1 MIDFHS
7 VIRWTISLAIYAAI
21 LFLIYYFVRGITRRL
36 KNKGRVAKPKQK
48 NGSPRAAKTKDKA
61 ELSKFIRRVK
71 RKSGIP
77 REYIILLIS
86 SVIAI
91 LIVLFGAIFTV
102 TDTVDSNGNGMR
114 ELPLNESDTPTA
126 SESGDTIPPL
136 DIIIVIATLIAL
148 APYGFYVYLQ
158 RKRRIKYE
166 QEFAR
171 FLFELSELLR
181 GGLDPVT
188 GVLELQSSTTLE
200 VYGRIES
207 LAPHIDLLAKQLEW
221 GMTFEEGMFEL
232 AKQLKSELIEKY
244 TYLVVQASRIGGG
257 IGDVILQCSKDMEN
271 TFVLER
277 EKDSLLREYITVI
290 YVAQFILV
298 GLLVLLYQTVLPSL
312 QSMTAAAGA
321 GAITGFAISPVNID
335 FQTSF
340 FRVMM
345 INGFASGI
353 IGGIMSEG
361 DVRQGIK
368 HSVILVT
375 VSLIVCLIFLT

>member
-1 MIDFHS
+1 M
-7 VIRWTISLAIYAAI
+7 
-21 LFLIYYFVRGITRRL
+21 
-36 KNKGRVAKPKQK
+36 
-48 NGSPRAAKTKDKA
+48 
-61 ELSKFIRRVK
+61 
-71 RKSGIP
+71 
-77 REYIILLIS
+77 
-86 SVIAI
+86 
-91 LIVLFGAIFTV
+91 
-102 TDTVDSNGNGMR
+102 
-114 ELPLNESDTPTA
+114 
-126 SESGDTIPPL
+126 
-136 DIIIVIATLIAL
+136 IATLIAL

-181 GGLDPVT
+181 GGLDPVA

-207 LAPHIDLLAKQLEW
+207 LSPHIDLLAKQLEW

-277 EKDSLLREYITVI
+277 EKDSLLHEYITVI